1 MIETK
6 RLLFRPWRE
15 ADAEELFRLASDPDG
30 VIAVAMEKDDH
41 DPAAVNNCFFIYLEN
56 QIWLFALI
64 RSAML
69 TFGLR

>member
-1 MIETK
+1 
-6 RLLFRPWRE
+6 
-15 ADAEELFRLASDPDG
+15 
-30 VIAVAMEKDDH
+30 MEKDDH
-41 DPAAVNNCFFIYLEN
+41 DPAAVNNCFLIYLEN